1 MASRTAK
8 PKSNSK
14 SKEDARQ
21 KRMKWLQIAFLVM
34 SAVLILSMLLTAVIN
49 I

>member
-1 MASRTAK
+1 MAGKIAK

-14 SKEDARQ
+14 SQEDARQ
-21 KRMKWLQIAFLVM
+21 KKMRWLQIDFLVV
-34 SAVLILSMLLTAVIN
+34 SAILILSMLLTAVIN